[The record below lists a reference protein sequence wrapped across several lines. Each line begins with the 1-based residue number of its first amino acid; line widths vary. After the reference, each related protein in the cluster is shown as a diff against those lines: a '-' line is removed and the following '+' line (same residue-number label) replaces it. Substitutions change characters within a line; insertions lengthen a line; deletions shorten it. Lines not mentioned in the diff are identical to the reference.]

1 MAKLHRAPRS
11 SKLEADTN
19 REKLRKIWLRAFEQ
33 EEPLIMQTDS
43 EKEALRL
50 RSLLADYRSAVNKRK
65 LENLDLWSKIYSL
78 SLKLKETAVIL
89 EHKRLDDKASG
100 LLLTKTF
107 KGLEEAGSSTEF
119 DRLVMSVM
127 SAHI

>member
-1 MAKLHRAPRS
+1 MAKTKRAPRV
-11 SKLEADTN
+11 SKLEADAN

-33 EEPLIMQTDS
+33 EEPLIMQTSS

-78 SLKLKETAVIL
+78 SLKLKETTVTL
-89 EHKRLDDKASG
+89 EHKKLDDKTSG

-107 KGLEEAGSSTEF
+107 KTLEEADSSTEF
-119 DRLVMSVM
+119 DRLIESVER
-127 SAHI
+127 I